1 MPAKSETQR
10 KLMAAA
16 AHGADFAKAKQLR
29 QSMTL
34 AQLKEFSGR
43 VDAPKAPAEDKAA
56 GVKHAP
62 AKKLNAGREPGH
74 PNRHQ
79 NLGKYLHPKKA

>member
-43 VDAPKAPAEDKAA
+43 VDAPTPPAEDKAA
-56 GVKHAP
+56 GVTHA

-74 PNRHQ
+74 PHRHQ